1 MGVVTCCACK
11 TTQNMPGQVNIENL
25 QDPNMSQYGQ
35 GDTKTGTGLNFTQ
48 KNVTKIKIDK
58 SDFVRMKEDN
68 IFEEYELKEKL
79 GEGAYGS
86 VYKVQQKATNY
97 LRAVKAI
104 KKKLVDSSEFYNEI
118 EVLKALDH
126 PNIIKLFDCYQ
137 DKSYYYMVEEYCSG
151 GDLFDYIQKEKYF
164 TEKSRDNIQSNF
176 ISGESFT

>member
-68 IFEEYELKEKL
+68 IFEEYELKER
-79 GEGAYGS
+79 
-86 VYKVQQKATNY
+86 
-97 LRAVKAI
+97 LR
-104 KKKLVDSSEFYNEI
+104 
-118 EVLKALDH
+118 
-126 PNIIKLFDCYQ
+126 
-137 DKSYYYMVEEYCSG
+137 
-151 GDLFDYIQKEKYF
+151 
-164 TEKSRDNIQSNF
+164 
-176 ISGESFT
+176 